1 MKPALPKGKPP
12 AAALA
17 AGGLVAALY
26 VGLTSLFAPISFG
39 PVQFRVAEMLTLLPV
54 LSPVSVPG
62 LFLGCFLSNLIFGAP
77 WQDVI
82 FGSLATLGAAYLT
95 RLFRKDLWLAAL
107 MPVLVNGL
115 AVGSTLAL
123 VYGLPWL
130 ATMGF
135 VALGEAGVCYVL
147 GVPMLRLL
155 EKRFGDQMGRF

>member
-1 MKPALPKGKPP
+1 MTVSAQPDAPR
-12 AAALA
+12 AASLA
-17 AGGLVAALY
+17 AGGLIAALY
-26 VGLTSLFAPISFG
+26 VGLTMIFAPISFG

-62 LFLGCFLSNLIFGAP
+62 LFIGCFISNLIFGAP
-77 WQDVI
+77 WQDVV
-82 FGSLATLGAAYLT
+82 FGSLATLLAAYLT

-115 AVGSTLAL
+115 AVGSMLAA

-147 GVPMLRLL
+147 GIPMLRLL
-155 EKRFGDQMGRF
+155 EKRFGGLLGRF